1 MGTKAVV
8 LMILGLAACGS
19 EGDSGD
25 VTIIRGAPETEWLD
39 LTIDAEAV
47 DAAEGTPV
55 LIQLGMPDRPPER
68 LGSAELTITG
78 GGFSVHFPSV
88 WEYSLYKRKVIL
100 LDHDGDGACSA
111 SDTVVVDYS
120 AAVEDVA
127 MTWASFFA
135 ADCEVFVSEWPTE

>member
-1 MGTKAVV
+1 
-8 LMILGLAACGS
+8 MILGLAACGS

-25 VTIIRGAPETEWLD
+25 VTIIRGAPEQTDWLD
-39 LTIDAEAV
+39 LSIDAQAV

-68 LGSAELTITG
+68 LGSAELTITD
-78 GGFSVHFPSV
+78 GGFSVQFPSV
-88 WEYSLYKRKVIL
+88 WELGLYKRKVLL

-111 SDTVVVDYS
+111 SDTVMVDYS

-127 MTWASFFA
+127 MTWENFFA
-135 ADCEVFVSEWPTE
+135 GDCEVFVAEWPTE